1 MPAVASGVVA
11 VTGANGFIGS
21 HVVKQLLGA
30 GYTVRAIVRDKDSE
44 EKTSHLKKAAQDE
57 GAADRLVLFSG
68 DLMKA
73 GDYDEAFAGA
83 DAVVHTAAFVVRPH
97 PLIAASMGGTGRA
110 GWGGG
115 RPSSPRTRSAT
126 LSTPRSR
133 APSTCWAR
141 STNPAR

>member
-44 EKTSHLKKAAQDE
+44 EKTAHLKKAAEDE

-83 DAVVHTAAFVVRPH
+83 DAVVHTAAFVVRPTPFGSIH
-97 PLIAASMGGTGRA
+97 GWEE
-110 GWGGG
+110 GWGGA
-115 RPSSPRTRSAT
+115 RPSSRRTRSAT
-126 LSTPRSR
+126 
-133 APSTCWAR
+133 
-141 STNPAR
+141 

>member
-44 EKTSHLKKAAQDE
+44 EKTAHLKKAAEDE

-83 DAVVHTAAFVVRPH
+83 DAVVHTAAFVVRPTPFGSIH
-97 PLIAASMGGTGRA
+97 GWGE
-110 GWGGG
+110 GWGGA
-115 RPSSPRTRSAT
+115 RPSSRRTPSAT
-126 LSTPRSR
+126 SSTPPSR
-133 APSTCWAR
+133 ALSTCWAP

>member
-44 EKTSHLKKAAQDE
+44 EKTAHLKKAAEDE

-83 DAVVHTAAFVVRPH
+83 DAVVHTAAFVVRPPPVGSIH
-97 PLIAASMGGTGRA
+97 RPPPPLLRA
-110 GWGGG
+110 GH
-115 RPSSPRTRSAT
+115 RREEPR
-126 LSTPRSR
+126 
-133 APSTCWAR
+133 AR
-141 STNPAR
+141 HRQPLPQGH